1 MKKITLILL
10 AVFFCQITLA
20 NETDSIL
27 SKARNL
33 VHDKNYTEAI
43 KVYKSYIEKNYE
55 NEIKDVYVELAN
67 CYFNS
72 NDKKS
77 AIKYIKEAITKQGFT
92 EEDFELEEGK
102 SHLKRSLVQCIRDIR
117 QSGSITKGEQEYLE
131 QIGVN
136 PSKMQMRIRE
146 YVQDEATADT
156 WDASLLHEFV
166 NNVTNELI
174 DNLQVDKVKMDLM
187 GFKHEHN
194 PELTHKP
201 EVAKKLENKTD
212 V

>member
-1 MKKITLILL
+1 MCPHMKKITLILL

-92 EEDFELEEGK
+92 EEDFIYNDKLDAELSK
-102 SHLKRSLVQCIRDIR
+102 YALSKIYDD
-117 QSGSITKGEQEYLE
+117 LE
-131 QIGVN
+131 KLQ
-136 PSKMQMRIRE
+136 KQ
-146 YVQDEATADT
+146 YV
-156 WDASLLHEFV
+156 SR
-166 NNVTNELI
+166 
-174 DNLQVDKVKMDLM
+174 
-187 GFKHEHN
+187 
-194 PELTHKP
+194 
-201 EVAKKLENKTD
+201 
-212 V
+212 

>member
-1 MKKITLILL
+1 MKSEVEVQKIQEQLL
-10 AVFFCQITLA
+10 NDDLDHWEKIELQIDLA
-20 NETDSIL
+20 EKQEGLAEGT
-27 SKARNL
+27 
-33 VHDKNYTEAI
+33 V
-43 KVYKSYIEKNYE
+43 YIEGAMKDILALNELYE
-55 NEIKDVYVELAN
+55 EYQNKFD
-67 CYFNS
+67 
-72 NDKKS
+72 
-77 AIKYIKEAITKQGFT
+77 GFT
-92 EEDFELEEGK
+92 EEDFELEESK
-102 SHLKRSLVQCIRDIR
+102 SHLKRSLVQCIRDVR

-174 DNLQVDKVKMDLM
+174 DNLQVDKIKMDLM

-201 EVAKKLENKTD
+201 EVARRLENKSD
-212 V
+212 D